1 MTEDSG
7 PCLIKF
13 DAKKYKININGMIEY
28 DAPKGRKKSIQVN
41 LPKHFYIDA
50 ANFYNSNDGIIFIFE
65 ITDDDAGSSLITL
78 FNKTQYILNWTVEIG
93 AFNPSPP
100 LSDAS
105 SII

>member
-50 ANFYNSNDGIIFIFE
+50 ANF
-65 ITDDDAGSSLITL
+65 
-78 FNKTQYILNWTVEIG
+78 WTVEIG